1 MVGRA
6 VKLARTVQ
14 MMSRKSLAE
23 ASGISYPYLSEIE
36 NDKKSP
42 SPKTLNA
49 ISKALGVKPH
59 ELMET
64 ADRLQSGPTDSP
76 LSYMAMTQ
84 SEEIRPAPAGWFHE
98 EPKSETKPARSSLSA
113 EVIRALEELSDD
125 DLQIVMQLVE
135 RLRAKS

>member
-1 MVGRA
+1 
-6 VKLARTVQ
+6 
-14 MMSRKSLAE
+14 MMSRKGLAE

-49 ISKALGVKPH
+49 LSEALGVKPH

-64 ADRLQSGPTDSP
+64 ADRLQTSEVVMSAAIAPGPSK
-76 LSYMAMTQ
+76 
-84 SEEIRPAPAGWFHE
+84 WFHDE
-98 EPKSETKPARSSLSA
+98 QPSETKPKGSPLSR
-113 EVIRALEELSDD
+113 ELIRKLEELSDE

-135 RLRAKS
+135 RLRAKP